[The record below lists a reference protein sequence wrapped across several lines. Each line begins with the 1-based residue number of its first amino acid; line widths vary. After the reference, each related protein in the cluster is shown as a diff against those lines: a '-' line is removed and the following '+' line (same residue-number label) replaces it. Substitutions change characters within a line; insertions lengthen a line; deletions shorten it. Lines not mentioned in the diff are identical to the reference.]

1 MNKMAQLYQHMLR
14 KLKLNINEN
23 ILYKIRLNSENPGEL
38 IQLITE
44 V

>member
-1 MNKMAQLYQHMLR
+1 MNKMAQLYQQMLIKL
-14 KLKLNINEN
+14 KLKLNDN
-23 ILYKIRLNSENPGEL
+23 ISYKIRLNSENPVEL